1 MTLNELM
8 DELQDLKDSGISGD
22 TQVRVYTYHGQSSV
36 QCGGAGITYIEEEG
50 YSVESL
56 HRDDVEDSPEDYPNV
71 IKVVEIYG

>member
-22 TQVRVYTYHGQSSV
+22 TQVRVYADHGQSSM
-36 QCGGAGITYIEEEG
+36 QCGGAGISYIEEEG
-50 YSVESL
+50 YSVETI
-56 HRDDVEDSPEDYPNV
+56 HPDDLEDYPAA